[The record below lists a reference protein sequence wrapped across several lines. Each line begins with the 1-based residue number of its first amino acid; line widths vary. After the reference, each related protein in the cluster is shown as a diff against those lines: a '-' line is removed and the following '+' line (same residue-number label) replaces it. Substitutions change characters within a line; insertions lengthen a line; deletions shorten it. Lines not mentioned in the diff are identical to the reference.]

1 MDEIWYPVHSLGQS
15 ISTRWKCSIYL
26 DLTFQNCNTHNFND
40 MESWSV
46 LCLCFCGV
54 AFPCQQ
60 KHRKLMSVGVWHP
73 KSQTRQRFTDVRIDN
88 RECKQLQNKHEKKTY
103 SKCMQLVS
111 QLCHCIQIFILI
123 DRSRFHLLD
132 AKLLVVVGWHSID
145 IDLLFSTPYCL
156 QNGELPSICTL
167 EKRYTSKASPIESTM
182 KGTRCK
188 LWVWERISW
197 FMQGLNLP
205 WLLNGLIFG
214 LPGWIFGLHWLRN
227 CLWIQCRT
235 SLDWSKTTYN
245 RTRFH
250 RAHSFLRA
258 TASCCGEFSVGTS
271 CFFSDFSTEY
281 LRDLLKKKKNPTN
294 QKLMQLRCQMK
305 ETPKVVSCKYRM
317 PGYLSLQG
325 PQLFS
330 PSRHHRSCRCT

>member
-1 MDEIWYPVHSLGQS
+1 MDEID
-15 ISTRWKCSIYL
+15 IRSTHWKSRNPPGESAPN
-26 DLTFQNCNTHNFND
+26 LTFQNCNTHNFND
-40 MESWSV
+40 MELWSV
-46 LCLCFCGV
+46 VCLCFCGL

-60 KHRKLMSVGVWHP
+60 KHCKLMSVGVWHP
-73 KSQTRQRFTDVRIDN
+73 KSQTRHRDKCPDRHQPRMQTASKQTWEKNLQQMYATCISFMSLYSNFHSDRQVR
-88 RECKQLQNKHEKKTY
+88 L
-103 SKCMQLVS
+103 
-111 QLCHCIQIFILI
+111 
-123 DRSRFHLLD
+123 HLLD
-132 AKLLVVVGWHSID
+132 AKVVVGWHSID
-145 IDLLFSTPYCL
+145 IDLLFFTPYCL

-167 EKRYTSKASPIESTM
+167 DKRYTSKASPIESTM

-205 WLLNGLIFG
+205 WLLNRLIFG

-227 CLWIQCRT
+227 YLWIQCRT

-245 RTRFH
+245 RTWFH
-250 RAHSFLRA
+250 RAHSFLRSGKA
-258 TASCCGEFSVGTS
+258 AGHSVFCG
-271 CFFSDFSTEY
+271 FFLEN
-281 LRDLLKKKKNPTN
+281 LPLLKQKYPTN

-305 ETPKVVSCKYRM
+305 ETSKVVSCKYRM